1 MTDETTRPLTV
12 GEWFV
17 TMLVLA
23 IPLVNII
30 MGLVWAFGSGGNIN
44 RRNYCRAALIW
55 MAIAIV
61 ISIGF
66 AIIGAVIG
74 ATAAASSGGM

>member
-1 MTDETTRPLTV
+1 MADDTTRPLTV

-23 IPLVNII
+23 IPLVNIV

-55 MAIAIV
+55 MAIGIVLAI
-61 ISIGF
+61 SF
-66 AIIGAVIG
+66 AVMGGIA
-74 ATAAASSGGM
+74 ALAASAAANS